1 MKSICKV
8 FSDWAGCRQEC
19 IRISVIKARIL
30 MFFIKRSI
38 MQRIRGYKYRAYPNR
53 KQKEFFEQTFGC
65 CRFVYNY
72 YMEKRQRLWREWHD
86 TLSYNEMSKDLSS
99 VLKREY
105 VWLREADSIALQQS
119 LRHLDRAYDNFF
131 KKRTGYPK
139 FRSKRYKQS
148 YRTMN
153 INGSVSIDESSITL
167 PKAGRVK
174 IVNTREFNGRIISA
188 TVSRTASGR
197 YYISLQVEE
206 NYEILHN
213 TGGKIGLDAGLKV
226 LYTTSDSDIYPNPKT
241 LALHEKRIRR
251 LQRSLSRKQKGS
263 KNSEKAR
270 LRLAREH
277 EKISDI
283 RNDIQHKITHKLA
296 SENQVVCV
304 ENLNVR
310 GMMKDHRLA
319 KSISDAS
326 WSELC
331 RKLEYKVR
339 DHGGILIKVPRTYAS
354 SQICSCCGRK
364 DSMIKG
370 LSIRRWTC
378 PSCGAN
384 HDRDVNAAKNILK
397 KGLEMLA
404 S

>member
-1 MKSICKV
+1 
-8 FSDWAGCRQEC
+8 
-19 IRISVIKARIL
+19 
-30 MFFIKRSI
+30 
-38 MQRIRGYKYRAYPNR
+38 MQRIRGYKYRAYPNK
-53 KQKEFFEQTFGC
+53 KQKEFFEKTFGC

-72 YMEKRQRLWREWHD
+72 YLEQKQRLWREWRD
-86 TLSYNEMSKDLSS
+86 TLSYNQMSKDLAS
-99 VLKREY
+99 VLKRENA
-105 VWLREADSIALQQS
+105 WLKDADSIALQQS
-119 LRHLDRAYDNFF
+119 LRHLDKAYDNFF
-131 KKRTGYPK
+131 KKRGGYPK
-139 FRSKRYKQS
+139 FKSKRYKQS

-153 INGSVSIDESSITL
+153 INANISIDGDSMTL

-174 IVNTREFNGRIISA
+174 IVNTRDFDGRIISA
-188 TVSRTASGR
+188 TVSRTSSGR

-206 NYEILHN
+206 EYEILPN
-213 TGGKIGLDAGLKV
+213 DGGSIGLDAGLKS

-241 LALHEKRIRR
+241 LSLHEKRMKR
-251 LQRSLSRKQKGS
+251 LQRSLSRKKKGS

-277 EKISDI
+277 EKVSDI

-304 ENLNVR
+304 EDLDVK

-319 KSISDAS
+319 KHISDAS

-331 RKLEYKVR
+331 RKLEYKIA

-364 DSMIKG
+364 ESKLKD
-370 LSIRRWTC
+370 LRIRGWIC
-378 PSCGAN
+378 PSCGAE
-384 HDRDVNAAKNILK
+384 HDRDVNAAKNILE

>member
-1 MKSICKV
+1 
-8 FSDWAGCRQEC
+8 
-19 IRISVIKARIL
+19 
-30 MFFIKRSI
+30 

-86 TLSYNEMSKDLSS
+86 TLSYNDISKDLSS

-105 VWLREADSIALQQS
+105 IWLKDADSIALQQS
-119 LRHLDRAYDNFF
+119 LRHLDRAYDKFF
-131 KKRTGYPK
+131 KKHTGYPK
-139 FRSKRYKQS
+139 FKSKRYKQS

-213 TGGKIGLDAGLKV
+213 AGGKIGLDAGLKA

-270 LRLAREH
+270 LRLARAH

-304 ENLNVR
+304 EDLNVR

-331 RKLEYKVR
+331 RKLEYKVK
-339 DHGGILIKVPRTYAS
+339 DLGGLLIKVPRTYAS

-364 DSMIKG
+364 DSMIKN

-378 PSCGAN
+378 PSWGAN